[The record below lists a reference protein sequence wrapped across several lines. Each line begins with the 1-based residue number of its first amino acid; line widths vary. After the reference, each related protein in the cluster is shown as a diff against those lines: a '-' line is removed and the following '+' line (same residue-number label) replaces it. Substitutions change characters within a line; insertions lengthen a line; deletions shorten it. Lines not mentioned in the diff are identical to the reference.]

1 MVIKYE
7 NGKIYKI
14 IGNAPNDPCYVGSTT
29 KDYLSQRMAKHVHN
43 YNSWKKGNK
52 EDKLMSFELFDKY
65 GVENCKIILLET
77 VEAKS
82 KDELRQREQY
92 YIDQLECVNANK
104 AYCTPDDKI
113 QYDKEYRINNI
124 EKIKVQAALYYNTN
138 KAKIND
144 QQKKYYTQNKDI
156 ICAKASEYRQA
167 NRDIINEK
175 LRIYFHNR
183 GKEAFKAYR
192 AKTYHCTYCDYEL
205 TLCKKS
211 RHDNTKLHINNTI
224 KYMKSTIDKYTKQ
237 TNMESNTIQHF
248 SLE

>member
-14 IGNAPNDPCYVGSTT
+14 IGNVPTDPCYVGSTT

-92 YIDQLECVNANK
+92 YIDQLKCVNKQK
-104 AYCTPDDKI
+104 AYCSLEERK
-113 QYDKEYRINNI
+113 QHDKEY
-124 EKIKVQAALYYNTN
+124 
-138 KAKIND
+138 
-144 QQKKYYTQNKDI
+144 KKKWAIANKD
-156 ICAKASEYRQA
+156 
-167 NRDIINEK
+167 
-175 LRIYFHNR
+175 
-183 GKEAFKAYR
+183 
-192 AKTYHCTYCDYEL
+192 
-205 TLCKKS
+205 
-211 RHDNTKLHINNTI
+211 KLHI
-224 KYMKSTIDKYTKQ
+224 KYKNKYVENKDAICARVNEYRKANID
-237 TNMESNTIQHF
+237 II
-248 SLE
+248 